1 MNVIFDLTQRAALV
15 QVFFAWARQHGTGF
29 RTVA

>member
-1 MNVIFDLTQRAALV
+1 MNVIFDLTQRALV
-15 QVFFAWARQHGTGF
+15 QVFARARQHGTGF